1 MSEKI
6 KKVDIRK
13 IQNADIKFCAQ
24 DKTEPQTDNMA
35 GEKGIKNLSSHT
47 EVLGRSQV
55 SETDSLKKDVAFGLA
70 HPDAIASADKFFDMT
85 YAQLKAENDPH
96 AYEKASAMSTIYAKE
111 RC

>member
-6 KKVDIRK
+6 KKIDMRN

-24 DKTEPQTDNMA
+24 DKTETPTENVQEGM
-35 GEKGIKNLSSHT
+35 GINNLASHT
-47 EVLGRSQV
+47 EVVGRSQV
-55 SETDSLKKDVAFGLA
+55 SESDSLKKDVAFGLA
-70 HPDAIASADKFFDMT
+70 HPGEIAGADRFFDMA

-96 AYEKASAMSTIYAKE
+96 AYEKASAMSSIYAKE